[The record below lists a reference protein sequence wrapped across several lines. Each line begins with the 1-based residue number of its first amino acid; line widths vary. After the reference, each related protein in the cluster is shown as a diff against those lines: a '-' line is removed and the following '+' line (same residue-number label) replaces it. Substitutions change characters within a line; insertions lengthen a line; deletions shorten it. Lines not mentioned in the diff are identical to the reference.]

1 MYTKSTRKLYA
12 WAILCWLCS
21 NCSSVKKATQQN
33 DSGYE
38 EAKTVI
44 TVDSSALLIK
54 KVNSPLQV
62 KYAGYLNVSP
72 DSIVNIK
79 LYAFIDRWLNTPYK
93 WGGNDERGI
102 DCSAFLQRLFGE
114 VYGLKL
120 PRTSI
125 EQLLTRCVECFRSPR
140 YLSQGDIIF
149 FKTVQNK
156 PVSHVGVY
164 LQNNRFV
171 NSSSS
176 KGVSIG
182 NLNDPYWKSRY
193 VVSGRINVS
202 LAKNSLY

>member
-1 MYTKSTRKLYA
+1 M
-12 WAILCWLCS
+12 CWLCS
-21 NCSSVKKATQQN
+21 NCSSVKKVTQQN

-38 EAKTVI
+38 EAKTV
-44 TVDSSALLIK
+44 VSPNLSALFVK

-79 LYAFIDRWLNTPYK
+79 LYAFIEQWINTPYK
-93 WGGNDERGI
+93 WGGTDERGI
-102 DCSAFLQRLFGE
+102 DCSAFLQRLFSE

-125 EQLLTRCVECFRSPR
+125 EQLLTRSVECFRSPQF
-140 YLSQGDIIF
+140 LAEGDIIF
-149 FKTVQNK
+149 FRTVRNK
-156 PVSHVGVY
+156 PVSHVGIY
-164 LQNNRFV
+164 LQNNRFI

-182 NLNDPYWKSRY
+182 GLNDPYWKARY
-193 VVSGRINVS
+193 VVAGRINVS
-202 LAKNSLY
+202 LVQGRLH